1 MTKRTFY
8 KTKIVIDII
17 SEAPIPSNYSLV
29 DIGYDITSGHNSGSW
44 DITEVMELNGLAA
57 ARELKNQGSDP
68 EFFQIDEEGNDL
80 IAEGDTVEVENED
93 GTTWMG
99 NFYQHFNNDIVI
111 IKNEYDGELIKV
123 PIDSVTL
130 YN

>member
-8 KTKIVIDII
+8 KTKIVIDIL
-17 SEAPIPSNYSLV
+17 SEVPLPANYSLI
-29 DIGYDITSGHNSGSW
+29 DIEDNSDWSSSW
-44 DITEVMELNGLAA
+44 GISEVMELNGLAA

-68 EFFQIDEEGNDL
+68 EFFQIDEYGNDL

-93 GTTWMG
+93 GTTWIG
-99 NFYQHFNNDIVI
+99 NFYKHIDDNTVIVE
-111 IKNEYDGELIKV
+111 EYGELIKV